1 MSQIKGTI
9 KDIYN
14 KLQKIKLPEGLLASA
29 KIDGKLNAKYDSKG
43 NITINN
49 SGEGT
54 IVVNHI
60 FINEKTRALPYY
72 PELFS
77 IEKKPYER
85 KEAYFVR
92 EDLLPPIGLTR
103 DIPKR
108 YLRIIVGLEQYL
120 DEKDIAA
127 LKFAA
132 VICKDED
139 AGTKEEFLK
148 NLRQQSLGKAP
159 IQSRRTITIYNWV
172 RCGEIFDN
180 DIFPQLEELRQITKD
195 KKAQKQLFCGYWNS
209 MLAYHPTRIFVRM
222 WMPEEELS
230 GEIYERLVMRE
241 QDEVYVYARGTR
253 IPFAKD
259 VIKDIVKNYEC
270 YYYRERKYKLGT
282 SQARTFIVKK
292 RS

>member
-1 MSQIKGTI
+1 MSLIKGTI

-29 KIDGKLNAKYDSKG
+29 KIDGKIDAKYDNKG

-60 FINEKTRALPYY
+60 HINSKTSALPYY

-77 IEKKPYER
+77 IEKKPYEK

-103 DIPKR
+103 DLPDK
-108 YLRIIVGLEQYL
+108 YCRIISRLRPYL

-148 NLRQQSLGKAP
+148 NLRQQSSGKAP
-159 IQSRRTITIYNWV
+159 IQSRRTIMIYNWV
-172 RCGEIFDN
+172 RCGEVFDS
-180 DIFPQLEELRQITKD
+180 DIFTRLEELKQVTNDEKVH
-195 KKAQKQLFCGYWNS
+195 KQLFCEYWNS
-209 MLAYHPTRIFVRM
+209 MLVYHPTRIFVRM
-222 WMPEEELS
+222 WMSEDELS
-230 GEIYERLVMRE
+230 GEVYERLVMKE
-241 QDEVYVYARGTR
+241 QDKVYVYARGTR
-253 IPFAKD
+253 ISFAKE
-259 VIKDIVKNYEC
+259 VIKDIVKTYNC
-270 YYYRERKYKLGT
+270 YYYLEKKYKFGN
-282 SQARTFIVKK
+282 SPARTFIVKK